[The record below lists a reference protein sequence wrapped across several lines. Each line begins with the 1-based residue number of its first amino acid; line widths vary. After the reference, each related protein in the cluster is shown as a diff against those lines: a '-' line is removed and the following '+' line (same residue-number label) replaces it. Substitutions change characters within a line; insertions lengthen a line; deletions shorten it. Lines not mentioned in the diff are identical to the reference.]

1 MEDLSNTE
9 DYKRAYVRA
18 DRICR
23 YMPHLVDKMS
33 SPKGETPAQRQA
45 FEDRITELRIE
56 QHSMKNM
63 PRKNLMKKYGAK
75 LHRYNNHK
83 SKGRARSKD

>member
-9 DYKRAYVRA
+9 DYKRAYERA

-33 SPKGETPAQRQA
+33 SPKGETPA
-45 FEDRITELRIE
+45 
-56 QHSMKNM
+56 
-63 PRKNLMKKYGAK
+63 
-75 LHRYNNHK
+75 
-83 SKGRARSKD
+83 